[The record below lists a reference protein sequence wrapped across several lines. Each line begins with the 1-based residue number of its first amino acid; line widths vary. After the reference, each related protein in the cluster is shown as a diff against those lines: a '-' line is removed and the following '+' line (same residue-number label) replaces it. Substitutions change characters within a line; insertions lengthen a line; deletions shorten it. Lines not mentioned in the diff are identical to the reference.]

1 MTVYITKH
9 FTKKLRGDFSPRIF
23 DFVYKFLHFIY
34 TLSKEVNKMNDTE
47 KLLRECNSGIKMGV
61 DSINH
66 VMPYVKSEELKKIL
80 NACKDKHAV
89 LGDTTHKALLNSE
102 TNTKNPHPVAK
113 IMADMTTRM
122 KITMHPTDN
131 EIASIMT
138 DGCNMGI
145 KSLYKYLNEYKG
157 ADENSVEITNRLI
170 AIEKELRTDM
180 RSFL

>member
-1 MTVYITKH
+1 
-9 FTKKLRGDFSPRIF
+9 
-23 DFVYKFLHFIY
+23 
-34 TLSKEVNKMNDTE
+34 MNDTE

-66 VMPYVKSEELKKIL
+66 VIPYVKSKELLKVL

-89 LGDTTHKALLNSE
+89 LGDETHEALLRANMD
-102 TNTKNPHPVAK
+102 TKNAHPMAK
-113 IMADMTTRM
+113 MMADVSTRM
-122 KITMHPTDN
+122 KITMHKSDN

-145 KSLYKYLNEYKG
+145 KSLYKYLNQYTA
-157 ADENSVEITNRLI
+157 ADENSRDITNRLI
-170 AIEKELRTDM
+170 SIEQELRTDM

>member
-1 MTVYITKH
+1 
-9 FTKKLRGDFSPRIF
+9 
-23 DFVYKFLHFIY
+23 
-34 TLSKEVNKMNDTE
+34 MNDTE

-66 VMPYVKSEELKKIL
+66 VMPYVKSKELKKVL

-89 LGDTTHKALLNSE
+89 LGDETHRALKNANIS
-102 TNTKNPHPVAK
+102 TKDPHPVAK
-113 IMADMTTRM
+113 TMADMTTRM
-122 KITMHPTDN
+122 KITMHRTDN

-145 KSLYKYLNEYKG
+145 KSLYKYLNQYDCASEK
-157 ADENSVEITNRLI
+157 SKEITNRLI
-170 AIEKELRTDM
+170 SIEQELRTDM